1 MALASGA
8 KLGPYE
14 IQSQLGEGGMGE
26 VYRARDTRLDR
37 TVAIKILASHLSS
50 SPELKQRM
58 EREAR
63 AISAL
68 NHPNIC
74 HLYDIGS
81 ENGTDYLVMEFLEGE
96 TLADRLHKGALPL
109 SEIYRI
115 GIAISEALAVAHR
128 AGIVHRDLK
137 PANIML
143 TKSGAKLMD
152 FGLAKPTSG
161 GTPGSSAAPLLSAA
175 RTMSGPTPVSPL
187 TTAGSIVGTIQYMCP
202 EQIEGKEADARSDIF
217 ALGAVLYEMAS
228 GKRAFEGKSQ
238 ISVASAILEKDPE
251 PISAVQPTS
260 PAGLDHLIRT
270 CLAKDPEERFQT
282 AQDVKLQLKWISQ
295 GGSSQTGIP
304 PTIPSRTKR
313 PNWMTWAVASLIALV
328 MLGAGWFLHLPVEQP
343 VLRSNIV
350 LPPKLRL
357 DSVNTAI
364 ALSPDGKKIVMAAA
378 GEGGKQQ
385 LYLRSLDALTV
396 QPIQGTEEATYPF
409 WAPDGSYIG
418 FFTPGKLK
426 KVALSSG
433 AVQTICDAV
442 DGRGATWSKQ
452 GTIVFAPA
460 GDSPLFSV
468 PDSGGTP
475 MQLSTPERPGLSHRH
490 PQFLPDGKHVLYFG
504 EAPGATKTAVYVVNI
519 DDKKSQFIT
528 ASQARAQYVEPGYL
542 LYMRER
548 SLLAQPF
555 STSSLKLSGRAVP
568 IAQQV
573 QFGPVRWTSNYT
585 ASADSLLYESEE
597 GGGLWQLSWFDVNGK
612 ELEKVG
618 EPRELTSISV
628 APDGKRAAAVVAEQN
643 GGQTSLWV
651 YDLPRAVASRFS
663 FDSGDADDPV
673 WSPDSRQLAYSFDS
687 SAGWKI
693 LTRAANGTGAPQELL
708 SSDLTLHPV
717 AWSPDGRFIA
727 YNATNPS
734 NKKFEVWM
742 LPVSGDRKPFMFQKA
757 EAQVRGMTFSSDGR
771 WFVYVSDESG
781 RDEIYMTPFPGP
793 GEKHQVSP
801 HGGYAAWWYGRKGM
815 ADEGIAYADPA
826 NTTIN
831 LIRITE
837 KNDALEFGQPRP
849 LFGAR
854 SFVDANSGSF
864 SPDFKKMLVS
874 LSTKSEGANSLV
886 MVNNWRSELSK

>member
-1 MALASGA
+1 MALSTGT

-14 IQSQLGEGGMGE
+14 ILSQLGAGGMGE
-26 VYRARDTRLDR
+26 VYQARDTRLDR
-37 TVAIKILASHLSS
+37 TVAIKVLASHLSS
-50 SPELKQRM
+50 SVELKQPM

-96 TLADRLHKGALPL
+96 TLAERLHKGALPL
-109 SEIYRI
+109 TEIYRI
-115 GIAISEALAVAHR
+115 GIAIAEALAVAHR

-143 TKSGAKLMD
+143 TKAGAKLMD
-152 FGLAKPTSG
+152 FGLAKPTLG
-161 GTPGSSAAPLLSAA
+161 GTPGTSAAPLLSAA

-202 EQIEGKEADARSDIF
+202 EQIEGKEVDARSDIF

-238 ISVASAILEKDPE
+238 ISVASAILDKDPE
-251 PISAVQPTS
+251 PISTIQPMS
-260 PAGLDHLIRT
+260 PLALEHLIRT

-295 GGSSQTGIP
+295 GAFSQAGIAQP
-304 PTIPSRTKR
+304 IGVRRKR
-313 PNWMTWAVASLIALV
+313 RGWITWAVASLIALV
-328 MLGAGWFLHLPVEQP
+328 MLGAGWFLHLPAEQP
-343 VLRSNIV
+343 VLRSNVV
-350 LPPKLRL
+350 LPSKLRL
-357 DSVNTAI
+357 DSINTAI

-396 QPIQGTEEATYPF
+396 QPIQGTEEASYPF
-409 WAPDGSYIG
+409 WSPEGSYIG

-426 KVALSSG
+426 KIALSSG

-460 GDSPLFSV
+460 GDSALFSV

-475 MQLSTPERPGLSHRH
+475 VQITSPERAGQSHRH
-490 PQFLPDGKHVLYFG
+490 PQFLPDGKHVVYFS
-504 EAPGATKTAVYVVNI
+504 ALLGAANNGVYVVDI
-519 DDKKSQFIT
+519 DSKKSQFIT

-542 LYMRER
+542 LYVKER
-548 SLLAQPF
+548 SILAQPF
-555 STSSLKLSGRAVP
+555 SASSLKLSGRAVP

-573 QFGPVRWTSNYT
+573 QLGSLRWVSNYA
-585 ASADSLLYESEE
+585 ASGDTLVCESEE
-597 GGGLWQLSWFDVNGK
+597 GGGLWQLTWFDVDGK
-612 ELEKVG
+612 ELGKVG
-618 EPRELTSISV
+618 EPRELTAIAVS
-628 APDGKRAAAVVAEQN
+628 PDGKRAAAVISEQN
-643 GGQTSLWV
+643 GSKTSLWM
-651 YDLPRAVASRFS
+651 YDLPRALANRFNV
-663 FDSGDADDPV
+663 DAGNADDPV
-673 WSPDSRQLAYSFDS
+673 WSPDGRQLAYSYDS

-693 LTRAANGTGAPQELL
+693 LMRAADGTGSPQELL
-708 SSDLTLHPV
+708 SSDLSVHPV
-717 AWSPDGRFIA
+717 AWSPDGKFIA
-727 YNATNPS
+727 YEAANPS
-734 NKKFEVWM
+734 NKKSEVWI
-742 LPVSGDRKPFMFQKA
+742 LPVSGDHKPFVFQRA
-757 EAQVRGMTFSSDGR
+757 DAQVHGATFSSDAR
-771 WFVYVSDESG
+771 WFVYVTDESG
-781 RDEIYMTPFPGP
+781 RNEVYMIPFPGP
-793 GEKHQVSP
+793 GEKRQVSP
-801 HGGYAAWWYGRKGM
+801 QGGYAAWWYGHKGM
-815 ADEGIAYADPA
+815 AEEGVVYADPA
-826 NTTIN
+826 NNTAN
-831 LIRITE
+831 LVPITE
-837 KNDALEFGQPRP
+837 KNNALEFGQPRP

-854 SFVDANSGSF
+854 SFTDANAGSF

-874 LSTKSEGANSLV
+874 LSSKPGSADSLV
-886 MVNNWRSELSK
+886 MVNNWPELGK